1 MRVTLNQCIFA
12 AAAEL
17 SVSTASRALNDHP
30 AISAA
35 TKERVR
41 RLAEELR
48 YKPVRSH
55 RQRDSEDRLEG
66 RSVAIVSLGI
76 DRSLLSLPVVAEALA
91 GIEEALSEGGASVQM
106 AHIPDLEQIPPGLRL
121 ESLDGAILTG
131 PMQGRHV
138 ALTHSELVDRLRE
151 LPTVWCL
158 GRPAGCWGDV
168 VLSNDYQ
175 TGTMAA
181 EYLVE
186 RGHRCLAFLNPK
198 PDHLLFVRR
207 EDGFVGAA
215 RRLGA
220 EVESFCESPPGGW
233 QLPLKPPLDVEV
245 VQTLVDRVLA
255 ATPRPSAI
263 FAAAD
268 SVATLVY
275 RALAVR
281 GLTPGRDISVI
292 SANDDRSLIA
302 GLHPDLTTYDIHA
315 SQIGRLAVRQ
325 LGVRMAD
332 PDAELFTDVMV
343 QSTLVEGQ
351 SVTEMAK
358 T

>member
-1 MRVTLNQCIFA
+1 MRVTLNQVA

-30 AISAA
+30 AISAD
-35 TKERVR
+35 TKARVR
-41 RLAEELR
+41 RLAQKLR

-55 RQRDSEDRLEG
+55 RQRGLEDPLSG
-66 RSVAIVSLGI
+66 RNVAIISLGI

-91 GIEEALSEGGASVQM
+91 GIEEALSEGGASVRV
-106 AHIPDLEQIPPGLRL
+106 AHIPDLRQIPPGLRL

-138 ALTHSELVDRLRE
+138 ALAQSELVERLRE

-181 EYLVE
+181 EYLIE
-186 RGHRCLAFLNPK
+186 RGHRHLAFLNPK

-207 EDGFVGAA
+207 EDGFVGTA

-220 EVESFCESPPGGW
+220 EVQSFCESPPGGW
-233 QLPLKPPLDVEV
+233 QLPLKPPLNVEA
-245 VQTLVDRVLA
+245 VQNLVDRVLA
-255 ATPRPSAI
+255 MSPRPTAI

-281 GLTPGRDISVI
+281 ELTPGRDMSVI

-302 GLHPDLTTYDIHA
+302 GLHPDLTTYDVHA
-315 SQIGRLAVRQ
+315 SQIGRFAVRQ
-325 LGVRMAD
+325 LGARMAD
-332 PDAELFTDVMV
+332 PDAELCTDLMV
-343 QSTLVEGQ
+343 PSTLVEGQ
-351 SVTEMAK
+351 SVVELPET
-358 T
+358 

>member
-1 MRVTLNQCIFA
+1 MRVTLNQIA
-12 AAAEL
+12 EAAEL

-30 AISAA
+30 AISEA
-35 TKERVR
+35 TKARVR
-41 RLAEELR
+41 RVAQELR

-55 RQRDSEDRLEG
+55 GQRGGEG
-66 RSVAIVSLGI
+66 RLDGRNVAILSLGI
-76 DRSLLSLPVVAEALA
+76 DRSLLSLPVVGEALA
-91 GIEEALSEGGASVQM
+91 GIEETLSEGGASVQV
-106 AHIPDLEQIPPGLRL
+106 AHVPDLEQIPPGLRL

-138 ALTHSELVDRLRE
+138 ALAQSGLVERLRQ

-175 TGTMAA
+175 TGVMAA
-181 EYLVE
+181 EYLVG
-186 RGHRCLAFLNPK
+186 RGHRRLAFLNPK

-220 EVESFCESPPGGW
+220 EVHSFSEAPPGGW
-233 QLPLKPPLDVEV
+233 QLPLKPPLSVEV
-245 VQTLVDRVLA
+245 VQNLVDRVLA
-255 ATPRPSAI
+255 MTPRPSAI

-268 SVATLVY
+268 SVAALVY

-281 GLTPGRDISVI
+281 GLSPGRDMSVI

-315 SQIGRLAVRQ
+315 SRIGHFAVRQ
-325 LGVRMAD
+325 LGIRMAD
-332 PDAELFTDVMV
+332 PDVELCTDLMV
-343 QSTLVEGQ
+343 ESTLVEGQ
-351 SVTEMAK
+351 SVVDLPAT
-358 T
+358 